1 MANHTRYE
9 EQSRES
15 GALSSEPGNSHRESL
30 LSTIAKLDLAFA
42 DDRATDVSDFFAED
56 ARLMWPNNEDIVGR
70 ESIREAFV
78 AFVSEYTTDS
88 WDPKREFIEVHERQ
102 AYTLGS
108 FIEIR
113 TPLEG
118 GPTEKVY
125 GRLLE
130 IWRLS
135 SDDKWEIIRL
145 MTGRY
150 ADTELL
156 E

>member
-1 MANHTRYE
+1 MGNHIGHE
-9 EQSRES
+9 EQSQES
-15 GALSSEPGNSHRESL
+15 GPLSSESSSHKESL
-30 LSTIAKLDLAFA
+30 LSTIAEMDLAFA
-42 DDRATDVSDFFAED
+42 QDRGSDVSDFFAEE

-70 ESIREAFV
+70 EAIREAFV
-78 AFVSEYTTDS
+78 GFVSEYTTDS
-88 WDPKREFIEVHERQ
+88 WDPKREFIEVYERH

-108 FIEIR
+108 FIETR
-113 TPLEG
+113 TTRDG

-130 IWRLS
+130 IWQLS
-135 SDDKWEIIRL
+135 SDGKWEIIRL